1 MYLCNP
7 IDMKT
12 YNSNSNNAL
21 IKDLGPFK
29 LHSAD
34 NSLNGKSLW
43 EYKPVSTPANVGVLT
58 TYGKSQKSGN
68 TLTTILK
75 NS

>member
-1 MYLCNP
+1 
-7 IDMKT
+7 MKT
-12 YNSNSNNAL
+12 YNSNSSNAL

-34 NSLNGKSLW
+34 RTMSGKKVW
-43 EYKPVSTPANVGVLT
+43 EYKPVSTPKSVGTQT

-68 TLTTILK
+68 SITTTIK
-75 NS
+75 ES